1 MSSGPQTAPGGLTN
15 VMSQGLAG
23 VVETEARKPLRDF
36 IKNEDG
42 SILWNASVVLMH
54 YFQQK
59 LPANYFEGK
68 RVLELGSGVGLV
80 GIQMAQ
86 MGAHVTCTELPDM
99 LAVLERNVADA
110 MLADGGE
117 AFEDGTMTRTDWED
131 GRKPVVTWRHPGGG
145 SIRCWDLAWGEE
157 GWRDSPIPAQVQ
169 VRAHVTQTHTYELS
183 PKCNSVSV

>member
-1 MSSGPQTAPGGLTN
+1 MSSGPQTAPEGLTSGI
-15 VMSQGLAG
+15 SQGLAG

-59 LPANYFEGK
+59 LPAKYFEGK

-117 AFEDGTMTRTDWED
+117 AFKDGTMTRTDWED
-131 GRKPVVTWRHPGGG
+131 GRKSVVTWRHPGGG
-145 SIRCWDLAWGEE
+145 SIRCWDLAWGEQ
-157 GWRDSPIPAQVQ
+157 GWRDSPIPTQVQ
-169 VRAHVTQTHTYELS
+169 ARVHVTQTQHL
-183 PKCNSVSV
+183 